1 MNTKRFRTS
10 TIVYRITAV
19 MICLVLFSSWLMSG
33 LLARYITSDE
43 ASDSA
48 RVAAF
53 INPEE
58 DVTFDV
64 TVESITPSNSV
75 IIVPIVIDN
84 SKGETAITV
93 KLEKTVIGELPD
105 STISY
110 SVDVIDTEKDV
121 NAKTK
126 TNANIYIKFNFNES
140 LDNNFIYSN
149 QIGYV
154 TITVTCVQI
163 D

>member
-75 IIVPIVIDN
+75 IIVPVVIDN

>member
-53 INPEE
+53 INPDE

-64 TVESITPSNSV
+64 TVDSITPSNSV

-93 KLEKTVIGELPD
+93 KLEKTIIGELPD

-110 SVDVIDTEKDV
+110 SVDVIDTEIDV

-126 TNANIYIKFNFNES
+126 TNANIYIEFNFYEN

>member
-43 ASDSA
+43 SSDSA

-110 SVDVIDTEKDV
+110 SADVIDTEIDV

-126 TNANIYIKFNFNES
+126 TNANIYIKFNFNEN

>member
-75 IIVPIVIDN
+75 IIVPVVIDN

-110 SVDVIDTEKDV
+110 SVDVIDTEIDV

-126 TNANIYIKFNFNES
+126 TNANIYIKFNFNEN